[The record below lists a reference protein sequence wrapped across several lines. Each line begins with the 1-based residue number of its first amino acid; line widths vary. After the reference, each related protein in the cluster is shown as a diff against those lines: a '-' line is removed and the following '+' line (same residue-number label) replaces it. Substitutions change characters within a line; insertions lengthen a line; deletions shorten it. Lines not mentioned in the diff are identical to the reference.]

1 MNEET
6 TVNEKTQPGSGRFFI
21 FFLAAA
27 GVAAFDQW
35 TKRLVR
41 RDVPLNTSWL
51 PEAMEWLLP
60 YARLHH
66 IQNRGASFGM
76 LQNGNFVFIAL
87 SLVIVA
93 GILFYVSRLEHPD
106 PWMWA
111 AGGMYLGGALGNLID
126 RLLFGAVTDFISVG
140 TFYIFNAADAFINI
154 SVAILI
160 WMSIRE
166 ARKLEAAA

>member
-1 MNEET
+1 MSEET
-6 TVNEKTQPGSGRFFI
+6 TVNEKTQPESRRFFI

-27 GVAAFDQW
+27 GVTAFDQW
-35 TKRLVR
+35 TKWLVR
-41 RDVPLNTSWL
+41 RDIPLNTPWL

-60 YARLHH
+60 YARLLH
-66 IQNRGASFGM
+66 IQNRGASFGI
-76 LQNGNFVFIAL
+76 LQDGNLVFIAL
-87 SLVIVA
+87 TLAIVA
-93 GILFYVSRLEHPD
+93 GILFYVARFEHPS

-140 TFYIFNAADAFINI
+140 TFYIFNIADASINV

-160 WMSIRE
+160 WMSILE
-166 ARKLEAAA
+166 ARKPEAA